1 VLTVELAEVGL
12 RQLPAERTRLDL
24 TLRHRL
30 YMSGSGRPLQGE
42 RGQYAEPVRKRLTT
56 VGFLTAPPAF
66 GWGVLAAFLVVAAAT
81 LLVYPLEE
89 VAPAVSLGVVYIPG
103 VLLVSTVWDW
113 RLGLLSALASALA
126 FNWFH
131 IPPTGRFDVAA
142 DRDAVAL
149 VTFAIVAV
157 ASSWLAE
164 IARARAAEAERRR
177 EETDAVLAE
186 LRELSAE
193 RDRMEAEAIEA
204 GALRR
209 SDELK
214 TALLRSVSHDLRTPL
229 TSIIAAGAA
238 LDSPTV
244 SAEER
249 HELSEAVV
257 GEGQRLSRLVENLL
271 DVSRLESGSAEP
283 RREPIDLAGV
293 LEAARG
299 SIGADAHAVRFGLD
313 PEIPALEADPV
324 QLERA
329 FANLFENGVRHGGGR
344 PVLVR
349 SRESGGRLVV
359 RVVDQGPGIPEHER
373 ARIFEP
379 FYRREDSH
387 SGFGLGLA
395 IARGFIEAN
404 GGELAVE
411 SVPGQGS
418 TFVVTF
424 PLLPSGEQVG

>member
-1 VLTVELAEVGL
+1 MRSASALRFGSEPPSAAWGLLA
-12 RQLPAERTRLDL
+12 T
-24 TLRHRL
+24 
-30 YMSGSGRPLQGE
+30 
-42 RGQYAEPVRKRLTT
+42 
-56 VGFLTAPPAF
+56 
-66 GWGVLAAFLVVAAAT
+66 VAAVVVGT
-81 LLVYPLEE
+81 LVVYPLKD

-103 VLLVSTVWDW
+103 VLLVSTVWGW
-113 RLGLLSALASALA
+113 RLGVLAAVASALA

-131 IPPTGRFDVAA
+131 IPPTGRFDVSA

-149 VTFAIVAV
+149 VVFVIVAV
-157 ASSWLAE
+157 VSSSLGE
-164 IARARAAEAERRR
+164 MARGRAAEAERRR
-177 EETDAVLAE
+177 LETEAVLAE

-193 RDRMEAEAIEA
+193 RDRIEAEAIEA

-244 SAEER
+244 TDEER
-249 HELSEAVV
+249 RELSEAVV
-257 GEGQRLSRLVENLL
+257 SEGQRLSRLVENLI

-293 LEAARG
+293 FEAARESVG
-299 SIGADAHAVRFGLD
+299 LDGEAVKLGAD
-313 PEIPALEADPV
+313 PELPLLLADPV

-329 FANLFENGVRHGGGR
+329 FANLFENGARHGGGR

-349 SRESGGRLVV
+349 ARESGGRLVV
-359 RVVDQGPGIPEHER
+359 RVVDQGPGIPETER
-373 ARIFEP
+373 TRIFEP
-379 FYRREDSH
+379 FYRREDGAHGS
-387 SGFGLGLA
+387 GLGLA
-395 IARGFIEAN
+395 IAKGFVEAN
-404 GGELAVE
+404 GGEIAAE

-424 PLLPSGEQVG
+424 PLAQEGEG